1 MATNNKKKNEPG
13 LGPTRVIA
21 YIRVSTAQQADEGSS
36 LAAQKAKIEAYTSA
50 FGLELVG
57 VEVDAGES
65 ASSLDRPGLQRALGA
80 LDDGRANALLVVKL
94 DRLTRSIRDLCE
106 LVDTYFKEGVHS
118 LLSVSELIDTRSAAG
133 RMMLNILTV
142 VGQWE
147 REAIGE
153 RTRAVMQHMKA
164 SGCFTGGWPPY
175 GFALVDGEL
184 VSDAHEEGIIAQA
197 RALRQGGMSL
207 RAVAAALPPNAR
219 TGKIFNASQIAR
231 MM

>member
-1 MATNNKKKNEPG
+1 MAKKKMEPS

-21 YIRVSTAQQADEGSS
+21 YIRVSTSQQADEGSS

-80 LDDGRANALLVVKL
+80 LDDGRASALLVVKL
-94 DRLTRSIRDLCE
+94 DRLTRSVRDFYTLA
-106 LVDTYFKEGVHS
+106 DTYFKEGMHA
-118 LLSVSELIDTRSAAG
+118 LLSVSENIDTRTAMG
-133 RMMLNILTV
+133 RMVLGILV
-142 VGQWE
+142 SVSQWE
-147 REAIGE
+147 REAAAE
-153 RTRAVMQHMKA
+153 RTVAVKKHLRD
-164 SGCFTGGWPPY
+164 SGAYAGGWPPY
-175 GFALVDGEL
+175 GHALDEDGNLIECPVERTIML
-184 VSDAHEEGIIAQA
+184 QA
-197 RALRQGGMSL
+197 RALREGGMSL
-207 RAVAAALPPNAR
+207 RAVAAALPLNAR